1 MNVDSESELPSND
14 EIDRVV
20 GILGSL
26 PDLTMPEDITA
37 RLTQVIA
44 AESASR
50 SAATAPLTASASAP
64 LTVARTTSPQTSP
77 QASQRRGRGRW
88 LYAAA
93 GIAAVG
99 AVGVALVV
107 NSSSNPIP
115 PVAAPAPSNSDQDSI
130 TDINSGGGFTVQPIS
145 SGLSY
150 TAASLAPAVS
160 ANITHTP
167 TSAAAPARRAS
178 SFAATSAGVKSC
190 LEGVG
195 ASMVDLRMI
204 DLATY
209 ENLPSAIMAFSAGDQ
224 DRTADVVV
232 VGTLCNR
239 NDPQVRTRAVVVMA
253 R

>member
-1 MNVDSESELPSND
+1 MNVDGESELPSND

-26 PDLTMPEDITA
+26 PDLTMPEDITT

-50 SAATAPLTASASAP
+50 SAAAASLTAAAPLPAAP
-64 LTVARTTSPQTSP
+64 LAQP
-77 QASQRRGRGRW
+77 ASQPSSQHRGRGRW

-107 NSSSNPIP
+107 NSSSTPTP
-115 PVAAPAPSNSDQDSI
+115 PAAAPAPSRTDLNAI
-130 TDINSGGGFTVQPIS
+130 TDTTDNGGFTVQPIS

-150 TAASLAPAVS
+150 TANSLAPTVA
-160 ANITHTP
+160 ANMTTTP
-167 TSAAAPARRAS
+167 TSAPAPDRRAS

-204 DLATY
+204 DLANY

>member
-50 SAATAPLTASASAP
+50 SAATAPITASASAP
-64 LTVARTTSPQTSP
+64 LTVARTTSPQASQP
-77 QASQRRGRGRW
+77 ASQRRGRGRW

-160 ANITHTP
+160 AI
-167 TSAAAPARRAS
+167 
-178 SFAATSAGVKSC
+178 
-190 LEGVG
+190 
-195 ASMVDLRMI
+195 
-204 DLATY
+204 
-209 ENLPSAIMAFSAGDQ
+209 
-224 DRTADVVV
+224 
-232 VGTLCNR
+232 
-239 NDPQVRTRAVVVMA
+239 PQG
-253 R
+253 